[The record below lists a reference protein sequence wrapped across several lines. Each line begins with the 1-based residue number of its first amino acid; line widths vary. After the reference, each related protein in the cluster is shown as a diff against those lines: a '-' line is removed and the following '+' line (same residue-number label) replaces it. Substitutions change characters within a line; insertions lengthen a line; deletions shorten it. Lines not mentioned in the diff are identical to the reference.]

1 MVVGES
7 SEVCSNWT
15 SPVTLD
21 SPRKTATIKKKGMYQ
36 FQLGYLPGEGRGDN
50 LPARTI
56 LFIEIELIC
65 PSLD

>member
-21 SPRKTATIKKKGMYQ
+21 SPRKTATIKKKECISFSSDIFREKEEGIIYQ
-36 FQLGYLPGEGRGDN
+36 QEPFCLLRLN
-50 LPARTI
+50 
-56 LFIEIELIC
+56 
-65 PSLD
+65 